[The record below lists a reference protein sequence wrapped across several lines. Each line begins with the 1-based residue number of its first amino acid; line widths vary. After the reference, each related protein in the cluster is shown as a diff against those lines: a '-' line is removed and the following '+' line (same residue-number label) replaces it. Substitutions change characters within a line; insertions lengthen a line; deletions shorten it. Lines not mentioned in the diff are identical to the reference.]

1 MQKLPLSFTLQ
12 SPSSCGQR
20 TKTAAQNWSMW
31 IWDAVPPTF
40 FFFFLQLAY
49 HLSIKIE
56 WVTLFSPFPSENAGG
71 SFFSLNPYFPC
82 LPLTS
87 RGSSPA
93 SCNSAANE
101 CRNIDKEWN
110 TLHSSV
116 SRPLSGPLALRHGI
130 NFQSSERLFGSAMSG
145 LSPRSLGLRVA
156 PPAALCEGGK
166 YKNPCVKTSG
176 K

>member
-1 MQKLPLSFTLQ
+1 MQKLPCFILQ

-20 TKTAAQNWSMW
+20 TKTAAQNWSVW
-31 IWDAVPPTF
+31 IWDVVPPPF
-40 FFFFLQLAY
+40 FNLFFYNSLIFWILKLNEWLCFPHSHQRTLAV
-49 HLSIKIE
+49 H
-56 WVTLFSPFPSENAGG
+56 
-71 SFFSLNPYFPC
+71 FFSLNPYFPC

-101 CRNIDKEWN
+101 CRTIDKEWN

-116 SRPLSGPLALRHGI
+116 SRPLSGPLALRRGI